1 MEEILKVHHV
11 SKTFGTGHTAVAALQ
26 DVHLHV
32 SPGDIVLIM
41 GPSGSGKT
49 TLLTIAGG
57 LLKPTS
63 GDVFI
68 DGHDITKLS
77 ERDLPSIRLGSLGF
91 VFQSFNLLAALSAEE
106 NVMLPALMRGAKRQ
120 EAMTAAQKLLQQL
133 GLEKRM
139 HALPS
144 QLSGGEKQRVAI
156 ARALIN
162 DPKIIL
168 ADEPT
173 ANLDS
178 HIGHDVM
185 QLLCQIACEEKR
197 AVVIVS
203 HDERLRS
210 VAKRVVTIE
219 DGKLAKEEK
228 GEHEQHCSM
237 QHEKHLDSN
246 VLGSE
251 ATH

>member
-1 MEEILKVHHV
+1 MEILRVYNV
-11 SKTFGTGHTAVAALQ
+11 SKTFGSGHTAVHALSG
-26 DVHLHV
+26 VHLHV
-32 SPGDIVLIM
+32 ASGDIVLIM

-57 LLKPTS
+57 LLKPSS
-63 GDVFI
+63 GEVWI
-68 DGHDITKLS
+68 DGHEMTKLS
-77 ERDLPSIRLGSLGF
+77 ERQLPAIRLGSLGF
-91 VFQSFNLLAALSAEE
+91 VFQSFNLLAALSAQE
-106 NVMLPALMRGAKRQ
+106 NVMVPALIRGAARP
-120 EAMTAAQKLLQQL
+120 EASTKAQQLLQQL
-133 GLEKRM
+133 GLEQRM
-139 HALPS
+139 HALPN

-178 HIGHDVM
+178 KIGREVM
-185 QLLCQIACEEKR
+185 RLLCEIACEQHR

-203 HDERLRS
+203 HDERLKD
-210 VAKRVVTIE
+210 VAMRVVTIE

-228 GEHEQHCSM
+228 GDHEQNCRMHG
-237 QHEKHLDSN
+237 KTP
-246 VLGSE
+246 LGE
-251 ATH
+251 

>member
-1 MEEILKVHHV
+1 MELLRVHNI
-11 SKTFGTGHTAVAALQ
+11 SKTFGSDHTAVKAL
-26 DVHLHV
+26 DGVHLHV
-32 SPGDIVLIM
+32 EPGGIVLIM

-57 LLKPTS
+57 LLKPTA
-63 GDVFI
+63 GEVLI
-68 DGHDITKLS
+68 DGVDITNKT
-77 ERDLPSIRLGSLGF
+77 ERELPAIRLSYLGF

-106 NVMLPALMRGAKRQ
+106 NVMVPALIRGVPRPAALAK
-120 EAMTAAQKLLQQL
+120 AQQLLKRL

-144 QLSGGEKQRVAI
+144 ELSGGEKQRVAI

-162 DPKIIL
+162 EPKVIL

-178 HIGHDVM
+178 RIGHEVM
-185 QLLCQIACEEKR
+185 QLLCEIACAENR

-203 HDERLRS
+203 HDERLKT
-210 VAKRVVTIE
+210 VAKRVITIE
-219 DGKLAKEEK
+219 DGRLMKEEA
-228 GEHEQHCSM
+228 GEHDRHCRM
-237 QHEKHLDSN
+237 HRR
-246 VLGSE
+246 
-251 ATH
+251 